1 MHSIAPL
8 SQIRCRA
15 NNSRECRRVE
25 DQAPYTWASHDLK
38 LRERKSLTPPRMTI
52 DWNLLRDCSFLI
64 HNVHIYTIMYILF
77 RLYDLYHACVRACAL
92 YVRACVPLV
101 WD

>member
-15 NNSRECRRVE
+15 NNSRECRR
-25 DQAPYTWASHDLK
+25 DLK

>member
-25 DQAPYTWASHDLK
+25 DQAPYTWASHDLR

-64 HNVHIYTIMYILF
+64 YHVHIYTIMYIYL
-77 RLYDLYHACVRACAL
+77 DSMISIM
-92 YVRACVPLV
+92 RACVHAHCMYV
-101 WD
+101 HVFR